1 MKCPYTV
8 NGTEPNFS
16 MPQVNVLTMLKEE
29 AVFRGAPILTEMF
42 GLGLAKCFVWFGNDM
57 WDYFQEN
64 KNIFFRDLF
73 FIYLIPL
80 LNWKHPFWD
89 TQSCLREYS
98 SDARWTKAM
107 AQVFR
112 LPWRIFRETEMLFFP
127 CIWNQFL
134 QVKKKYLLFLF
145 FISDVLDDAEVVF
158 VAIGI
163 AVYSSEFWIGFLLNN
178 LTEFKKAEKHDY
190 RHRKNLYSHC
200 SFS

>member
-1 MKCPYTV
+1 MICGIISKKTK
-8 NGTEPNFS
+8 T
-16 MPQVNVLTMLKEE
+16 
-29 AVFRGAPILTEMF
+29 
-42 GLGLAKCFVWFGNDM
+42 
-57 WDYFQEN
+57 
-64 KNIFFRDLF
+64 IFFRDLF
-73 FIYLIPL
+73 FIYLILL

-89 TQSCLREYS
+89 TQSCLREKYY

-112 LPWRIFRETEMLFFP
+112 LPWSIFRETEMLFFP

-145 FISDVLDDAEVVF
+145 LISDVLDDAEVVF

-163 AVYSSEFWIGFLLNN
+163 AVYSSEFSIGFLLNN
-178 LTEFKKAEKHDY
+178 LTEFKKAEKHYY
-190 RHRKNLYSHC
+190 RCRKNLYSHC